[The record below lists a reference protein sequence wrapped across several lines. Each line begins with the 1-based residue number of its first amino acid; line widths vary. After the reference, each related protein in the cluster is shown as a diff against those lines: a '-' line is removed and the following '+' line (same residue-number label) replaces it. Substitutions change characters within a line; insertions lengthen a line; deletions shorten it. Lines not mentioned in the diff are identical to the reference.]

1 MLGLQY
7 LLIRHLLD
15 VMHCEMNL
23 AKNFLKTITGK
34 KDTVKVRRDLQR
46 RNIRRN
52 LWLTPNP
59 RKPVK
64 MLKPRAPYVLSE
76 DEFEKFATCIESL
89 RTPSGFCSQLGKC
102 IRKKNFGGLKSHD
115 YHILMQQVMP
125 LALRGLL
132 KPGPRM
138 AVMRMCKVFR
148 RLCTK
153 VYNPADFPSL
163 EADVAESMALLEIE
177 FPPSFFDVMTHLPYH
192 LARELDL
199 CGPVSAR
206 WMYPIERYMKV
217 LKDHVRNMA
226 RPEACM
232 AEGYLKDECLG
243 FVTEHLQR
251 FEGTQ
256 RRVWDADEE
265 YGDAEDVLQGAGK
278 TYVLSSELR
287 DIAHQYVL
295 ANASIMQEFHA

>member
-1 MLGLQY
+1 
-7 LLIRHLLD
+7 
-15 VMHCEMNL
+15 MHCEMNL

-46 RNIRRN
+46 RNVRPH

-59 RKPVK
+59 RKPGK
-64 MLKPRAPYVLSE
+64 MVKPRASYVMTD
-76 DEFEKFATCIESL
+76 DEFEKFARTLEL
-89 RTPSGFCSQLGKC
+89 LKTPSGYGSDLANC

-115 YHILMQQVMP
+115 YHLLMQELLP
-125 LALRGLL
+125 LSLRGLMQS
-132 KPGPRM
+132 GPRL

-192 LARELDL
+192 LAKELDL

-206 WMYPIERYMKV
+206 WMYPVERYMKV
-217 LKDHVRNMA
+217 LKNHVRNLA

-232 AEGYLKDECLG
+232 AEGYLKDECIG
-243 FVTEHLQR
+243 FITEYLHK
-251 FEGTQ
+251 FEATQ
-256 RRVWDADEE
+256 RRVWDEDEE
-265 YGDAEDVLQGAGK
+265 YGDAEEVLQGAGK
-278 TYVLSSELR
+278 PYVMTSELR
-287 DIAHQYVL
+287 DLAHEYVL
-295 ANASIMQEFHA
+295 TNASVMQELYA

>member
-1 MLGLQY
+1 
-7 LLIRHLLD
+7 
-15 VMHCEMNL
+15 MHCEMNL

-46 RNIRRN
+46 RNVRKH
-52 LWLTPNP
+52 LWLTPHP
-59 RKPVK
+59 RRAGRMV
-64 MLKPRAPYVLSE
+64 KPRASYVMFE
-76 DEFEKFATCIESL
+76 DEFEKFARCIESL
-89 RTPSGFCSQLGKC
+89 KTPSGYSSNLGKC

-115 YHILMQQVMP
+115 YHVLMQQVMP
-125 LALRGLL
+125 LALRDLMA
-132 KPGPRM
+132 PGPRL

-163 EADVAESMALLEIE
+163 EQDVAESMALLEIE
-177 FPPSFFDVMTHLPYH
+177 FPPSFFDVMTHLPVH
-192 LARELDL
+192 LAKELDL

-206 WMYPIERYMKV
+206 WMYPVERYMKV
-217 LKDHVRNMA
+217 LKNHVRNMA

-243 FVTEHLQR
+243 FITEYLQR
-251 FEGTQ
+251 FEPTQ
-256 RRVWDADEE
+256 RRVWDEDEE
-265 YGDAEDVLQGAGK
+265 YGDAEEVLQGAGRP
-278 TYVLSSELR
+278 YVMSAELR

-295 ANASIMQEFHA
+295 SNVAIMEDFHS